1 VTVSWLSK
9 RSKSGPR
16 LAKSDSKTV
25 LVGGVGSFASR
36 SVPPNHEPGWEYL
49 FLATELESGIH
60 QLDDEYTR
68 YMSGQVVPTGVTVS
82 DPIQDAM
89 ARCDGA
95 KEIVDQVNKYFA
107 PKLLEKA
114 FGPKG
119 VAGDEETIRLVADGV
134 VGVYRSCLQWGEQI
148 RGTAVPVQWQ
158 PPYAALADMVTLPMQ
173 QIQEFTNSFLTSV
186 RESVECVRAGKV
198 TGRVLDFT
206 LKISIDPSVSQRFEQ
221 ALEELRSSS

>member
-1 VTVSWLSK
+1 MSWLSK
-9 RSKSGPR
+9 RSKFGPR

-25 LVGGVGSFASR
+25 LVGGVGSTASV

-49 FLATELESGIH
+49 FLATELEGGIH

-82 DPIQDAM
+82 DSVQDAV
-89 ARCDGA
+89 ARCDDA
-95 KEIVDQVNKYFA
+95 KEIVDGVNQYFA
-107 PKLLEKA
+107 PKLLDKA

-119 VAGDEETIRLVADGV
+119 VAGDEATIRFVADGV

-158 PPYAALADMVTLPMQ
+158 PLYSELADMVTLPMQ
-173 QIQEFTNSFLTSV
+173 QIREFTNSFLISV
-186 RESVECVRAGKV
+186 RESVEGVRAGKV

-206 LKISIDPSVSQRFEQ
+206 LKISIDPEVSYRFEQ
-221 ALEELRSSS
+221 ALEALRK